1 MQIYQFSG
9 LSLERQAPV
18 TTRSQ
23 KPIWIIQVFDT
34 KPSFYA
40 CLTRWK
46 LSTRMF
52 LMKCPAL
59 LKSSLWS
66 CHSRWGEGKRWNLPR
81 HHFFS
86 RKKKHVPVVFIFFE
100 GGIRPKSWWRKNMVW
115 SFSINFSFFGL
126 EKCTSYFWEDF
137 FVQPKVK
144 NPPAKCKSY
153 IYI

>member
-9 LSLERQAPV
+9 LSLETQAPV
-18 TTRSQ
+18 TTWSQ

-34 KPSFYA
+34 EPSFYA

-52 LMKCPAL
+52 LTKCPAL

-86 RKKKHVPVVFIFFE
+86 RKKTRPSCFYFFMRVESDPNHDGEKTWYGHFLSISPYFCFEVVYLLFLE
-100 GGIRPKSWWRKNMVW
+100 G
-115 SFSINFSFFGL
+115 FFFG
-126 EKCTSYFWEDF
+126 
-137 FVQPKVK
+137 QPEVK

-153 IYI
+153 I

>member
-1 MQIYQFSG
+1 MQTYQFSG
-9 LSLERQAPV
+9 LSLETQAPV
-18 TTRSQ
+18 TTWSQ

-34 KPSFYA
+34 EPSFYA

-52 LMKCPAL
+52 LTKCPAL

-86 RKKKHVPVVFIFFE
+86 RKKTRPSCFFFWGWNPTQIMME
-100 GGIRPKSWWRKNMVW
+100 EKKMVW
-115 SFSINFSFFGL
+115 LFSINFSFFFVL
-126 EKCTSYFWEDF
+126 KSCTYYFWKDF
-137 FVQPKVK
+137 FLGNQRSRT
-144 NPPAKCKSY
+144 PPAKCKSY
-153 IYI
+153 I